1 MQTIVI
7 ESTPTVKSQ
16 AENETVF
23 AQLQTLAH
31 QRMAEFEQDYGFPT
45 SLSYEEVLAILV
57 NHYSQYGYNFTGM
70 VADGT
75 DCRDDFADW
84 VAQMEAD
91 FGDTADAQF
100 ASRSGIPMF

>member
-16 AENETVF
+16 AENEAMF
-23 AQLQTLAH
+23 GQLQILAKE
-31 QRMAEFEQDYGFPT
+31 QMATFEREVGFPT
-45 SLSYEEVLAILV
+45 SLTFEEVLAIMMEV
-57 NHYSQYGYNFTGM
+57 YSKDGYDFTGM
-70 VADGT
+70 V
-75 DCRDDFADW
+75 CRDDFAEW

-91 FGDTADAQF
+91 FGDVVDADF

>member
-1 MQTIVI
+1 MQIVI

-16 AENETVF
+16 AENEAVF
-23 AQLQTLAH
+23 GQLQILAR

-57 NHYSQYGYNFTGM
+57 NFYSQYGYDFTGM
-70 VADGT
+70 V
-75 DCRDDFADW
+75 CRDDFAEW
-84 VAQMEAD
+84 AAQMEAD
-91 FGDTADAQF
+91 FGDVADADF

>member
-16 AENETVF
+16 AENEAVF
-23 AQLQTLAH
+23 GQLQILAR

-45 SLSYEEVLAILV
+45 SLSYEEVLTILV
-57 NHYSQYGYNFTGM
+57 NFYSQYGYDFTGM
-70 VADGT
+70 VCG
-75 DCRDDFADW
+75 DDFADW

-91 FGDTADAQF
+91 FGDVADAQF